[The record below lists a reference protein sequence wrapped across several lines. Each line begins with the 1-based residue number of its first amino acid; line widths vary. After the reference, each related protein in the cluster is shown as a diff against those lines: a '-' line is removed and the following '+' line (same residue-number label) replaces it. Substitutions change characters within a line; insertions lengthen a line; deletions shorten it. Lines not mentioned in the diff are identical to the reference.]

1 MSQIAKNTIYWPG
14 IDADIKDFV
23 NRCPTCLVTK
33 PNNKREPLLPHTVP
47 DGPWQKVGADYFD
60 FDGTTYLLLID
71 YFSKFIYVEEMRTT
85 TAKST
90 IKKLKTIFSIEGSP
104 NIFFSDNAVFNSAE
118 FQQFSQD
125 WNFEHITSSPN
136 YPQSNGQ
143 AERAVQTMKQRM
155 ARCKKDGSDWQQAL
169 QELRSTPI
177 KDLPSPAEILHG
189 RPARTVNGQAPAY
202 PVNMDEVKQKLE
214 LKQEQYAQNYNH
226 RHRVTPLAPLH
237 LQQSVLIQHC
247 SGNWEPATVQQI
259 GPEPRS
265 YLCTTNSGKVF
276 RRNRRQIRETG
287 LPDQKDKLQPS
298 TTTTAAKKSVR
309 WSDDVYITVDAESA
323 YSLATQGIQLFQ
335 SQTTANNP
343 IAAVAPVA
351 PVPAAVAVP
360 VPPAEPEVPYAETDE
375 DNQSHFSDSE

>member
-1 MSQIAKNTIYWPG
+1 
-14 IDADIKDFV
+14 
-23 NRCPTCLVTK
+23 
-33 PNNKREPLLPHTVP
+33 
-47 DGPWQKVGADYFD
+47 
-60 FDGTTYLLLID
+60 
-71 YFSKFIYVEEMRTT
+71 
-85 TAKST
+85 
-90 IKKLKTIFSIEGSP
+90 
-104 NIFFSDNAVFNSAE
+104 
-118 FQQFSQD
+118 
-125 WNFEHITSSPN
+125 
-136 YPQSNGQ
+136 
-143 AERAVQTMKQRM
+143 
-155 ARCKKDGSDWQQAL
+155 
-169 QELRSTPI
+169 
-177 KDLPSPAEILHG
+177 
-189 RPARTVNGQAPAY
+189 
-202 PVNMDEVKQKLE
+202 MDEVKQKLE
-214 LKQEQYAQNYNH
+214 LKQEQYAQNYNR

-237 LQQSVLIQHC
+237 LQQSVLIQHR
-247 SGNWEPATVQQI
+247 SGNWEPATIQQI

-360 VPPAEPEVPYAETDE
+360 VPPAEPEVPYAETDD
-375 DNQSHFSDSE
+375 DNQSHFSDSEREGNAEESLLTPDEQVTGVVSQTLETRPECSTSATSTEQDAPAKAAPRRSRRKRTKVCYQPFKQRNQRAKKNK

>member
-14 IDADIKDFV
+14 IDANIKDFV
-23 NRCPTCLVTK
+23 NQCPTCLVTK
-33 PNNKREPLLPHTVP
+33 PNNQQEPLLPHTVP
-47 DGPWQKVGADYFD
+47 DGPWQKVGANYFD
-60 FDGTTYLLLID
+60 FDGTKYLLLID

-90 IKKLKTIFSIEGSP
+90 INKLKTIFSIEGSP

-125 WNFEHITSSPN
+125 CNFKHITSSPN

-155 ARCKKDGSDWQQAL
+155 TRYKKDGSDWQEAL
-169 QELRSTPI
+169 QELRSTPT

-202 PVNMDEVKQKLE
+202 PVNMDEVSQKLE

-237 LQQSVLIQHC
+237 LQQSVLIQHH
-247 SGNWEPATVQQI
+247 SGNWEPATIQQI

-276 RRNRRQIRETG
+276 
-287 LPDQKDKLQPS
+287 
-298 TTTTAAKKSVR
+298 
-309 WSDDVYITVDAESA
+309 
-323 YSLATQGIQLFQ
+323 
-335 SQTTANNP
+335 
-343 IAAVAPVA
+343 
-351 PVPAAVAVP
+351 
-360 VPPAEPEVPYAETDE
+360 
-375 DNQSHFSDSE
+375 